1 MSFLS
6 RLSLANK
13 SIVAL
18 ATIAILLFGA
28 VVIPSLKRELLPSI
42 AFPAVSVVSVYPGAS
57 PASVEQDV
65 TNPLEKNFQGIAG
78 LQQLTSFSN
87 EGVSIIIAEY
97 DFNTD
102 LDKASQNLTQLI
114 SKTQSSLPANVTP
127 QVQTFNISDQPI
139 IRLAVTSSAN
149 QQDLATQLNQNVV
162 PVLQGID
169 GVANVTLTG
178 VRNQIV
184 TVALDLKKLQ
194 DNGLSV
200 TQVQGALQANNLTLP
215 AGEVN
220 NNDQTVAIRVGN
232 TLNSLD
238 DLKNLVVGLHTSIP
252 AGVGGGTTIP
262 GIPGRTG
269 QGAFNVAPSAP
280 PTPVRLKDV
289 ATVTQDLAP
298 STTLTRTNGKPSLGL
313 LITKTSS
320 GNTVTISQAINDKL
334 PDLEKQLGSD
344 AKITVISDQAPTIQ
358 SSINDLVREGLVGA
372 GFAILVILL
381 FLLSIRSTLVTAI
394 SIPLSV
400 VIALIGLWVGNYSL
414 NVLTLG
420 GLTIAIGRVVD
431 DSIVVLENIY
441 RHMHLGEDK
450 LTAVLQGVREVAGA
464 ITASTITTV
473 AVFLPIAFTT
483 GIVGEFF
490 QPFSIAVTVALLASL
505 FVALTIIPVL
515 AYWFMKP
522 PKRRQEQNG
531 HERLTI
537 LERAYIPLVRTVTR
551 FRVLTLLV
559 ALLLLVG
566 TFSLYPFLETNLFGN
581 ATQNT
586 FSINLQLPASSSLE
600 RTDAAAQKV
609 ENVLAGIQGIQT
621 YQVTVGSNGSVLSL
635 SSSGSNSA
643 SFAVTTDPN
652 ADQNAIQQKVRDQLK
667 NLTDI
672 GTFTLSSQG
681 GGGNNSAIA
690 VNVQA
695 NDDQTLRQAT
705 QQVFNAVSQAP
716 DLTDVTSSLTDAAPL
731 IDVRVDAQKAAS
743 HGMTAAQVGQTLR
756 DIYTGTTVTHVTLN
770 GTLQD
775 VDLKLGTPANT
786 VQGIQDMLIPTTTGN
801 VRLGDLA
808 DVTQTTGP
816 TQITHIATNRTAT
829 INATVTSQNVG
840 AVSIDVQNRV
850 NKLSLPSGATVS
862 LGGVTTQQQQA
873 FQSLGLALLAAIVLV
888 YVVMVATFRS
898 LLQPLIL
905 MIAIPFAATGSILLL
920 LATHTALGLPSLIG
934 VLMLVGI
941 VVTNAIVLLDLVN
954 QYRNRGLDARA
965 AVVEGG
971 RRRVRPIL
979 MTAIATILALIPMAL
994 NLGGSSGFLSGPLA
1008 IVVIGGLTSSTF
1020 LTLLIVPTLYVIVED
1035 IRERSRRKQPAVV
1048 GQNGAVVVESDL
1060 QRALMLEEE
1069 YRQLKQEVESLRQ
1082 ERDVLKKA
1090 IAIFSRGNM

>member
-1 MSFLS
+1 M
-6 RLSLANK
+6 
-13 SIVAL
+13 
-18 ATIAILLFGA
+18 
-28 VVIPSLKRELLPSI
+28 
-42 AFPAVSVVSVYPGAS
+42 
-57 PASVEQDV
+57 
-65 TNPLEKNFQGIAG
+65 
-78 LQQLTSFSN
+78 
-87 EGVSIIIAEY
+87 
-97 DFNTD
+97 
-102 LDKASQNLTQLI
+102 
-114 SKTQSSLPANVTP
+114 
-127 QVQTFNISDQPI
+127 
-139 IRLAVTSSAN
+139 
-149 QQDLATQLNQNVV
+149 
-162 PVLQGID
+162 
-169 GVANVTLTG
+169 
-178 VRNQIV
+178 
-184 TVALDLKKLQ
+184 
-194 DNGLSV
+194 
-200 TQVQGALQANNLTLP
+200 
-215 AGEVN
+215 
-220 NNDQTVAIRVGN
+220 
-232 TLNSLD
+232 
-238 DLKNLVVGLHTSIP
+238 
-252 AGVGGGTTIP
+252 
-262 GIPGRTG
+262 
-269 QGAFNVAPSAP
+269 
-280 PTPVRLKDV
+280 
-289 ATVTQDLAP
+289 
-298 STTLTRTNGKPSLGL
+298 
-313 LITKTSS
+313 
-320 GNTVTISQAINDKL
+320 
-334 PDLEKQLGSD
+334 
-344 AKITVISDQAPTIQ
+344 
-358 SSINDLVREGLVGA
+358 VGA

-441 RHMHLGEDK
+441 RHLHLGEDK
-450 LTAVLQGVREVAGA
+450 RTAVLQGVREVAGA

-490 QPFSIAVTVALLASL
+490 QPFSIAVTIALLASL

-551 FRVLTLLV
+551 FRVLTLIV

-609 ENVLAGIQGIQT
+609 ENVLAGMQGIQT

-652 ADQNAIQQKVRDQLK
+652 ADQDAIQQKVRDQLK

-681 GGGNNSAIA
+681 GGGNNATIA

-775 VDLKLGTPANT
+775 VDLTLGTPANT
-786 VQGIQDMLIPTTTGN
+786 VQGIQNMLIPTATGN

-808 DVTQTTGP
+808 SVTQATGP

-829 INATVTSQNVG
+829 VNATVTSQNVG

-850 NKLSLPSGATVS
+850 HKLSLPSGATVS
-862 LGGVTTQQQQA
+862 FGGVTTQQQQA

-1048 GQNGAVVVESDL
+1048 GPNGAVVVESDL